1 MCSSFSSRW
10 RYFTIPHPFFWS
22 GSSCWIINPN
32 SDSLNMLT
40 RLLLWWLLC
49 EVRHHIIICY
59 LVIFARY
66 YQINMICDV
75 WRLFLWRCSISDVAI
90 ELWFPGS
97 KHARE
102 KKNIYIYLLTALF
115 KPTAY
120 WLISLCQRNV
130 FLYATLHHLTF
141 VFNWLLT
148 ENNSWKI

>member
-1 MCSSFSSRW
+1 MITVRGTTSYHHMLSC
-10 RYFTIPHPFFWS
+10 YFR
-22 GSSCWIINPN
+22 SC
-32 SDSLNMLT
+32 
-40 RLLLWWLLC
+40 
-49 EVRHHIIICY
+49 
-59 LVIFARY
+59 Y

-75 WRLFLWRCSISDVAI
+75 WRLFLWRCSMSDVAI

-148 ENNSWKI
+148 ENNSWKLKPISPQKYVNLHSSNSKNEVKITL

>member
-1 MCSSFSSRW
+1 MITVRGTTSYHHMLLSC
-10 RYFTIPHPFFWS
+10 YFR
-22 GSSCWIINPN
+22 SC
-32 SDSLNMLT
+32 
-40 RLLLWWLLC
+40 
-49 EVRHHIIICY
+49 
-59 LVIFARY
+59 Y

-75 WRLFLWRCSISDVAI
+75 WRLFLWRCSMSDVAI

-141 VFNWLLT
+141 VFDFSQKIIAEKFKPISPQKYVNLHSS
-148 ENNSWKI
+148 NSKNEVKITL